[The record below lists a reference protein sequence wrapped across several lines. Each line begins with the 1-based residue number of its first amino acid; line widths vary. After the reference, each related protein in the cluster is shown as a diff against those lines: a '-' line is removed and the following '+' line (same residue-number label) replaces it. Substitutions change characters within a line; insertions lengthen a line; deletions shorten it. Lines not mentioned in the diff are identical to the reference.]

1 MKDRK
6 GEYAQKTT
14 KEEEEEEEEE
24 EEDKYMEGRISPK
37 T

>member
-24 EEDKYMEGRISPK
+24 EDKYMEGRISPK